1 MMNQRHTGAAWR
13 RTARLVST
21 ALLCSLVF
29 GVSGCEMLGLS
40 SDAGQ
45 QPTTPQPK
53 KKAKKKKAAD
63 KKVADA
69 KGGDNKKAKG
79 SDEEYERPEY
89 PENMR
94 RNPFAPDPDV
104 LAPVGVTV
112 IEETRKFEPLE
123 KYSISQLELVAIISE
138 VAVPKAMFID
148 PDGFGHL
155 IKEGD
160 RIGRQGGTV
169 KDIRDNEVDVLE
181 TTGEDENAQSSVRTI
196 RLTDTE
202 IRQVEE
208 NSEELSGAER
218 EALERLLRDPEARKE
233 LRSSLRERALE
244 AGASEREQR
253 RKTNSS
259 GIAPPVP

>member
-21 ALLCSLVF
+21 ALLCSLAF

-40 SDAGQ
+40 SDTGQ
-45 QPTTPQPK
+45 PATTPQPK
-53 KKAKKKKAAD
+53 KKPAKKKAD
-63 KKVADA
+63 KKKADDK
-69 KGGDNKKAKG
+69 KGEDKKADV
-79 SDEEYERPEY
+79 SAEEYERPEY

-104 LAPVGVTV
+104 LAPVGVAV
-112 IEETRKFEPLE
+112 VEETRKFEPLE

-202 IRQVEE
+202 IRQTEE
-208 NSEELSGAER
+208 SSEELSDAER
-218 EALERLLRDPEARKE
+218 QALDQLLRDPEARKE